1 MHTAHVCTNYIYT
14 TYGQGHA
21 FPMVPQRG
29 SSACV
34 SIKGALV
41 IGAFIII
48 ASIFSAIAPGMGA
61 HTANGQGLPAC
72 PAIAARPSG
81 LSLPGNVLCVP
92 AEGGTGSVQALTC
105 TLALDEAADPVL
117 LDRAIETVMTPDTLE
132 ILPQSSEIIP
142 GTWSAVGPAVDGYVL
157 SPGESVDITIRPP
170 HAILTGSAVTINIR
184 PQDSLP
190 LSIRLTVPADI
201 APASGKE

>member
-1 MHTAHVCTNYIYT
+1 
-14 TYGQGHA
+14 
-21 FPMVPQRG
+21 MVPQRG
-29 SSACV
+29 SSACA

-48 ASIFSAIAPGMGA
+48 ASIFSVIAPGMSA
-61 HTANGQGLPAC
+61 HTAHDQSLFAC

-92 AEGGTGSVQALTC
+92 AEGETGSVQTLTC
-105 TLALDEAADPVL
+105 TLALDEAANPIL
-117 LDRAIETVMTPDTLE
+117 LDRAVVTVMTPDTLE
-132 ILPQSSEIIP
+132 ILSHSSGVIP
-142 GTWSAVGPAVDGYVL
+142 GTWSAVGSAVDGHVL
-157 SPGESVDITIRPP
+157 SPGESIDIIITLP
-170 HAILTGSAVTINIR
+170 HAILPESAVTINIR

-201 APASGKE
+201 APASEKE